1 MDDKQL
7 IKFEKVP
14 LAVYFVVGST
24 LIWFALAIASPFI
37 KTIGTFIGIFSIIL
51 LLASSLGIIELF
63 SEHKK
68 GYKKDVVKNWAI
80 FFYFAGFIITG
91 ILLKRLSNKLPSQ
104 EVSYKRPFTWK
115 RWYKFNKQRIPLFLS
130 IISVILFTGLL
141 DFDIPELR
149 FNFKSHFDA
158 ITNLY
163 SNNNKSMATF
173 MIFILNITSIVQ
185 IFNTVTFGQKKNP
198 FSVYLITALMLI
210 ELVAFGLYL
219 YAFLVEPSLSPTY
232 KMTNSAILSI
242 GIFSAGILFG
252 LASTFFAWKYV
263 DWKYVKIEE

>member
-1 MDDKQL
+1 MDEKQ
-7 IKFEKVP
+7 IVKFEKIP
-14 LAVYFVVGST
+14 LAVYFVVGSAV
-24 LIWFALAIASPFI
+24 IWLALAVLSPFI
-37 KTIGTFIGIFSIIL
+37 KTTGTFIGVFSIIL

-63 SEHKK
+63 SEHKN

-80 FFYFAGFIITG
+80 FFYFAGFIVTG
-91 ILLKRLSNKLPSQ
+91 ILLHMFSKKLPDQ
-104 EVSYKRPFTWK
+104 TITYKRPFTWK

-130 IISVILFTGLL
+130 IISVVLFTGLL

-173 MIFILNITSIVQ
+173 MIFLLNITSIVQ
-185 IFNTVTFGQKKNP
+185 SFNTVTFGQKKNP
-198 FSVYLITALMLI
+198 FSVYLITLLMVI
-210 ELVAFGLYL
+210 ELVAFSLYL

-232 KMTNSAILSI
+232 QMTNSAKLSI